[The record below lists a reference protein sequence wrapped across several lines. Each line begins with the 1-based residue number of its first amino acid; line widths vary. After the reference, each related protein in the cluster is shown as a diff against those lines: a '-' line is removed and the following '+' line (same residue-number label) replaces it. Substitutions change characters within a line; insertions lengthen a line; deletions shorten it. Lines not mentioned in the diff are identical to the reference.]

1 MVLENKYG
9 QILHFIKD
17 NGKITFQMDMEGKS
31 ILMEMYMKVFGK
43 MELDKAKEPIKLLMG
58 IAIVENGIMIID
70 MDKALKKLLIA
81 LNMKGNLIH

>member
-1 MVLENKYG
+1 MKSTKRRSKRRRKRRRKNK
-9 QILHFIKD
+9 
-17 NGKITFQMDMEGKS
+17 GKRKE
-31 ILMEMYMKVFGK
+31 
-43 MELDKAKEPIKLLMG
+43 KAKEPIKLLMG